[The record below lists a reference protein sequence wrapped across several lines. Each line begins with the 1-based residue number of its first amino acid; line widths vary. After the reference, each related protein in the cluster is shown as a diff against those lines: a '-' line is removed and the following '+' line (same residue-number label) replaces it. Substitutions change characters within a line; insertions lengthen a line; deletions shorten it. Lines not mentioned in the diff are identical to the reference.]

1 LSAGERRD
9 RVSGV
14 GMTSDRT
21 RLRMIDRLRSEGIQD
36 EVVLAAMTA
45 VPRHLFIEEALAHR
59 AYDFDVA
66 LPIGFEQTISQPI
79 TVARVTELARAGAP
93 LGKVLEIGAGSGY
106 QAAVLAHLAR
116 EVYAVE
122 RVAQLAALSRNRL
135 VRELRL
141 SNVRM
146 RHADGLR
153 GLPEAAPFDAIVISA
168 ALPYIPDELLAQL
181 ADGGRMVRPHGV
193 PGRQQQLCVTQRSG
207 SRFVETAHDAVRFV
221 PALLGK
227 TTPPS
232 PARR

>member
-1 LSAGERRD
+1 MNAGERRD

-14 GMTSDRT
+14 GMTSERT
-21 RLRMIDRLRSEGIQD
+21 RLRMVERLRTAGIQD
-36 EVVLAAMTA
+36 EVVLAAMAA
-45 VPRHLFIEEALAHR
+45 VPRHLFIEEAFASR

-66 LPIGFEQTISQPI
+66 LPIGFGQTISQPL
-79 TVARVTELARAGAP
+79 TVARVAELARAAGP

-122 RVAQLAALSRNRL
+122 RIAELATVSRNRL

-146 RHADGLR
+146 RHADGLI
-153 GLPEAAPFDAIVISA
+153 GLAEASPFDAIVISA
-168 ALPYIPDELLAQL
+168 ALPHIPDELLAQL
-181 ADGGRMVRPHGV
+181 ADGGRLVLPRGTA
-193 PGRQQQLCVTQRSG
+193 GNEQRLCLIQRNG
-207 SRFVETAHDAVRFV
+207 SRFVETTHDAVRFV

-227 TTPPS
+227 TAP